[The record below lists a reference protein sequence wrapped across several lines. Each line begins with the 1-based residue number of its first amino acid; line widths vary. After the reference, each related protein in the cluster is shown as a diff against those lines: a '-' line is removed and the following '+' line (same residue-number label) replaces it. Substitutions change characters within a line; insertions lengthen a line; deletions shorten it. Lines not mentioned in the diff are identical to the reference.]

1 MRALPKLAAVFAA
14 LLPLY
19 AGPASAQT
27 AYPTKPIRFIIPFPT
42 GGSTDIVA
50 RVVADALGSQLGQTV
65 VADNRP
71 GASGTVGTKAAA
83 EAAPDG
89 YTILMSVAAS
99 VTAAPHLFKTLAY
112 DPRKSFQSI
121 GMIGTSVNV
130 LVVSESVP
138 AKSVKEL
145 IDLARQRPGEL
156 SFASSGVSSS
166 SFFAA
171 ELMKARTGANILHVP
186 YKGAQA
192 YISDLMAGRV
202 QMTFQVF
209 AGAVQSIATGKVR
222 PLAVTSRERWPT
234 MPDVPSM
241 IEAGVPDY
249 ELVPWVALSA
259 PAGTPRP
266 VIDRLNQALR
276 AALAEP
282 KVAERLLTLGTRTT
296 PGSPEDMDAF
306 IKRDFNTWGELVR
319 ITGVKPI

>member
-1 MRALPKLAAVFAA
+1 MRSPWKLALA
-14 LLPLY
+14 LSGLLLL

-27 AYPTKPIRFIIPFPT
+27 DYPTKPIRFIIPFPT

-50 RVVADALGSQLGQTV
+50 RVVADALASQLGQTV

-71 GASGTVGTKAAA
+71 GASGTLGTKAVA

-89 YTILMSVAAS
+89 YTMLMAVAAS
-99 VTAAPHLFKTLAY
+99 FTAAPHLFKSLGY
-112 DPRKSFQSI
+112 DPVKSFRSI
-121 GMIGTSVNV
+121 GMVGTSVNV
-130 LVVSESVP
+130 LVVSESVQ

-145 IDLARQRPGEL
+145 LELARQRPGEL
-156 SFASSGVSSS
+156 TFASSGVSSS

-171 ELMKARTGANILHVP
+171 ELMKARTGVDILHVP
-186 YKGAQA
+186 YRGAQA

-234 MPDVPSM
+234 MPDVPTM
-241 IEAGVPDY
+241 IESGVADY

-266 VIDRLNQALR
+266 IIDRLNRALR
-276 AALAEP
+276 AALADP

-296 PGSPEDMDAF
+296 SGTAQDMDAF
-306 IKRDFNTWGELVR
+306 IAQDFKTWGELVR
-319 ITGVKPI
+319 ITGAKPQ

>member
-1 MRALPKLAAVFAA
+1 MRSPWKLALA
-14 LLPLY
+14 LSGLLLL

-27 AYPTKPIRFIIPFPT
+27 DYPTKPIRFIIPFPT

-50 RVVADALGSQLGQTV
+50 RVVADALASQLGQTV

-71 GASGTVGTKAAA
+71 GASGTLGTKAVA

-89 YTILMSVAAS
+89 YTMLMAVAAS
-99 VTAAPHLFKTLAY
+99 FTAAPHLFKSLGY
-112 DPRKSFQSI
+112 DPVKSFRSI
-121 GMIGTSVNV
+121 GMVGTSVNV
-130 LVVSESVP
+130 LVVSESVQ

-145 IDLARQRPGEL
+145 LDLARQRPGQL
-156 SFASSGVSSS
+156 TFASSGVSSS

-171 ELMKARTGANILHVP
+171 ELMKARTGVDILHVP
-186 YKGAQA
+186 YRGAQA

-234 MPDVPSM
+234 MPDVPTM
-241 IEAGVPDY
+241 IESGVADY

-266 VIDRLNQALR
+266 IIDRLNRALR
-276 AALAEP
+276 AALADP

-296 PGSPEDMDAF
+296 PGTPQDMDAF
-306 IKRDFNTWGELVR
+306 IAQDFKTWGELVR
-319 ITGVKPI
+319 ITGAKPQ